1 MKDYSLP
8 KYDDCRRFIIK
19 ARNKGISWEELRYA
33 RKGSLEGLKEFLAN
47 RADEDFWEI
56 DLDDYMNI
64 YDMLKNKEEDI
75 KKMRER
81 GRDSIILSEGEG
93 NVIEIPTSPDSSW
106 QIYKK
111 KLEEKGFKKDSID
124 AIERTTKGILQR
136 LDGDTTSSGP
146 VKGLVIG
153 NVQSGKTAN
162 MAALMALAADYGWNM
177 FIVLSGV
184 IESLRDQTQTRL
196 FEDLYSN
203 NGTNQWR
210 LLEHLSKKSPKGLRA
225 QDCDFQE
232 GSLNHIKY
240 FTVSLKVKSRLKDLI
255 QWLQEDPN
263 KQKQM
268 KILVIDDEAD
278 QAGINTADITTEE
291 RNAIN
296 ACIENLVNEK
306 TYNSKDCQVKYKA
319 MNYIGYTATPYA
331 NVLNDH
337 KESSL
342 YPKNFI
348 VALNVSNEY
357 FGPQQIFGITSGV
370 SGDNYEG
377 MNIINEITKD
387 DHEQIKLIQKGEV
400 FEIPI
405 SLKKAI
411 AWFICSTAVMR
422 YWNIRKPISML
433 VHTSQK
439 TRDHQYIADAIEEWF
454 AQENYDE
461 IIDYCKDVYQ
471 EQTQAFSKDIFREE
485 YPDYGILDDEI
496 NDYPDY
502 YEIEQNIK
510 DIIQLNLNKI
520 KMNENEELKYG
531 NGIHLCIDNCMNNG
545 INEENEHVR
554 LVYPNKQNM
563 PDKAPAFL
571 VIGGQTLSR
580 GLTLEGLLCTYFLRT
595 TKQADTLMQMGR
607 WFGYRKG
614 YELLPRIWITNRT
627 RQKFEF
633 LSDLDQELRN
643 EINLME
649 INGISPSEC
658 GPRIMNTPSVNT
670 IRITNPN
677 RMQSAEIAKYDFS
690 GANSQTQVFK
700 TDDDSLQSNYNNA
713 LSFIH
718 SLGKP
723 DENAD
728 HYISNNIVWRNID
741 NDTVE
746 KFIKQYKFN
755 KRQYIFEHV
764 NDLFDW
770 CGENIEKGNLEN
782 WNVVLHNSKGNKNV
796 EFPINN
802 FEGFKISRSE
812 QSPFQKDTVRIGA
825 LRDPSDLISDIDL
838 ASVSYDKRNQII
850 NKVHAYKK
858 TYSAAKVD
866 EIRKLAGL
874 DTVPQL
880 IIYCIDKES
889 KVNNTKNNNRRPLHL
904 DTDLIGLSIRIPGGK
919 KGKDYVT
926 YVTIKIPEKE
936 NIMGDIEEVE

>member
-8 KYDDCRRFIIK
+8 KYDDCRNLIMKLRS
-19 ARNKGISWEELRYA
+19 KGVSWEELRYA
-33 RKGSLEGLKEFLAN
+33 RKGSLEGLNDYLAVK
-47 RADEDFWEI
+47 ADEEFWEI
-56 DLDDYMNI
+56 DADDYMHI
-64 YDMLKNKEEDI
+64 YELLKSKEEDI
-75 KKMRER
+75 KVMHER
-81 GRDSIILSEGEG
+81 GRDSVILSEGEG
-93 NVIEIPTSPDSSW
+93 NVIDVPTSPDSSW
-106 QIYKK
+106 QIYRK
-111 KLEEKGFKKDSID
+111 KLEGKGFKNDSID
-124 AIERTTKGILQR
+124 SIERTTKGILQR
-136 LDGDTTSSGP
+136 LNGDTTSSGP
-146 VKGLVIG
+146 IKGLVIG

-162 MAALMALAADYGWNM
+162 MAALMAMAADYGWNM

-184 IESLRDQTQTRL
+184 IESLREQTQTRL
-196 FEDLYSN
+196 FEDLHSN
-203 NGTNQWR
+203 NGTNHWI
-210 LLEHLSKKSPKGLRA
+210 LLEHLSKKSPKGQRA

-240 FTVSLKVKSRLKDLI
+240 FTVSLKVKSRLKDLM
-255 QWLQEDPN
+255 QWLQEDQN

-306 TYNSKDCQVKYKA
+306 TYNSKDCPVKYKA

-331 NVLNDH
+331 NVLNDP
-337 KESSL
+337 KKTSL
-342 YPKNFI
+342 YPKDFI

-370 SGDNYEG
+370 SSDSYEG
-377 MNIINEITKD
+377 LSIINEITEN
-387 DHEQIKLIQKGEV
+387 DHEQIKHIQKGEES
-400 FEIPI
+400 EIPE
-405 SLKKAI
+405 SLKSAI

-422 YWNIRKPISML
+422 YWNIRKPVSML

-439 TRDHQYIADAIEEWF
+439 TRDHQHIADAIDEWF
-454 AQENYDE
+454 TPINYDE
-461 IIDYCKDVYQ
+461 IIALCEDVYQ
-471 EQTQAFSKDIFREE
+471 EQTENFTKGILRDE
-485 YPDYGILDDEI
+485 YRDYGIPNDEI

-502 YEIEQNIK
+502 REIEKEISHIVN
-510 DIIQLNLNKI
+510 LNLNKI
-520 KMNENEELKYG
+520 RLNENEELKYG
-531 NGIHLCIDNCMNNG
+531 EGIHLCIDNCMNNG

-554 LVYPNKQNM
+554 LVYPSRQNM

-614 YELLPRIWITNRT
+614 YELLPRIWITKKT

-670 IRITNPN
+670 IRITSPN
-677 RMQSAEIAKYDFS
+677 RMQSAETAKYDFS
-690 GANSQTQVFK
+690 GANSQTQVFS
-700 TDDDSLQSNYNNA
+700 TDEETLKSNYSNA
-713 LSFIH
+713 LSFIQ
-718 SLGKP
+718 SLGMP
-723 DENAD
+723 DEKGD
-728 HYISNNIVWRNID
+728 YLISSNIVWRDVD

-746 KFIKQYKFN
+746 CFIRKYRFN

-764 NDLFDW
+764 GDLFDW
-770 CGENIEKGNLEN
+770 CGENINKGNLKN
-782 WNVVLHNSKGNKNV
+782 WNVVLHNPNENKNV
-796 EFPINN
+796 KFPIESFDG
-802 FEGFKISRSE
+802 FEIVRSE
-812 QSPFQKDTVRIGA
+812 ISPYEKDTVRVGA
-825 LRDPSDLISDIDL
+825 LRDPGDLVCDIDL
-838 ASVSYDKRNQII
+838 SSLSTENRNRIVDRIQG
-850 NKVHAYKK
+850 YKK
-858 TYSAAKVD
+858 TYSSAKVD
-866 EIRKLAGL
+866 EIREMAGL
-874 DTVPQL
+874 GAVPQL
-880 IIYCIDKES
+880 IIYCIDKKS
-889 KVNNTKNNNRRPLHL
+889 KAKSTSSKRRSLNL
-904 DTDLIGLSIRIPGGK
+904 DTDMIGLSIRIPGGK

-926 YVTIKIPEKE
+926 YITIKMPERE
-936 NIMGDIEEVE
+936 NIMGDIGEIE

>member
-8 KYDDCRRFIIK
+8 KYDDCRNLIMKLRS
-19 ARNKGISWEELRYA
+19 KGVSWEELRYA
-33 RKGSLEGLKEFLAN
+33 RKGSLEGLKDYLAVK
-47 RADEDFWEI
+47 ADEEFWEI
-56 DLDDYMNI
+56 DADDYMHI
-64 YDMLKNKEEDI
+64 YELLKSKEEDI
-75 KKMRER
+75 KDMHER
-81 GRDSIILSEGEG
+81 GRDSVILSEGEG
-93 NVIEIPTSPDSSW
+93 NIIDVPTSPDSSW
-106 QIYKK
+106 QIYRK
-111 KLEEKGFKKDSID
+111 KLEGKGFKNDSID
-124 AIERTTKGILQR
+124 SIERTTKGILQR
-136 LDGDTTSSGP
+136 LNGDTTSSGP

-162 MAALMALAADYGWNM
+162 MAALMAMAADYGWNM

-184 IESLRDQTQTRL
+184 IESLREQTQTRL
-196 FEDLYSN
+196 FEDLHSN
-203 NGTNQWR
+203 NGTNHWT
-210 LLEHLSKKSPKGLRA
+210 LLEHLSKKSPKGQRA

-240 FTVSLKVKSRLKDLI
+240 FTVSLKVKSRLKDLMR
-255 QWLQEDPN
+255 WLQEDQN

-291 RNAIN
+291 RKAIN

-306 TYNSKDCQVKYKA
+306 TYNSKDCPVKYKA

-331 NVLNDH
+331 NVLNDP
-337 KESSL
+337 KKTSL
-342 YPKNFI
+342 YPKDFI

-370 SGDNYEG
+370 SSDSYEG
-377 MNIINEITKD
+377 LSIINEITEN
-387 DHEQIKLIQKGEV
+387 DHEQIKHIQKGEES
-400 FEIPI
+400 EIPE
-405 SLKKAI
+405 SLKSAI

-422 YWNIRKPISML
+422 YWNIRKPVSML

-439 TRDHQYIADAIEEWF
+439 TRDHQHIADAIDEWF
-454 AQENYDE
+454 TPINYDE
-461 IIDYCKDVYQ
+461 IIALCEDVYQ
-471 EQTQAFSKDIFREE
+471 EQTENFTKGILREE
-485 YPDYGILDDEI
+485 YRDYGIPDDEI

-502 YEIEQNIK
+502 REIEKEIRHIVN
-510 DIIQLNLNKI
+510 LNLNKI
-520 KMNENEELKYG
+520 RLNENEELKYG
-531 NGIHLCIDNCMNNG
+531 EGIHLCIDNCMNNG

-554 LVYPNKQNM
+554 LVYPSRQNM

-614 YELLPRIWITNRT
+614 YELLPRIWITSKT

-670 IRITNPN
+670 IRITSPN
-677 RMQSAEIAKYDFS
+677 RMQSAETAKYDFS
-690 GANSQTQVFK
+690 GANSQTQVFS
-700 TDDDSLQSNYNNA
+700 TDEETLKNNYSNA
-713 LSFIH
+713 LSFIQ
-718 SLGKP
+718 SLGMP
-723 DENAD
+723 DEKGD
-728 HYISNNIVWRNID
+728 YLISSNIVWRDID

-746 KFIKQYKFN
+746 CFIRKYRFN

-764 NDLFDW
+764 GDLFDW
-770 CGENIEKGNLEN
+770 CGENINKGKLKN
-782 WNVVLHNSKGNKNV
+782 WNVVLHNPNENKNV
-796 EFPINN
+796 KFPIESFDG
-802 FEGFKISRSE
+802 FEIVRSE
-812 QSPFQKDTVRIGA
+812 ISPYEKDTVRVGA
-825 LRDPSDLISDIDL
+825 LRDPGDLVCDIDL
-838 ASVSYDKRNQII
+838 PSLSTENRNQII
-850 NKVHAYKK
+850 NRIQSYKK
-858 TYSAAKVD
+858 TYSSAKVD
-866 EIRKLAGL
+866 EIREMAGL
-874 DTVPQL
+874 GAVPQL
-880 IIYCIDKES
+880 IIYCIDKKS
-889 KVNNTKNNNRRPLHL
+889 KAKSTSSKRRSLNL
-904 DTDLIGLSIRIPGGK
+904 DTDMIGLSIRIPGGK

-926 YVTIKIPEKE
+926 YITIRMPEKE
-936 NIMGDIEEVE
+936 NIMGDIGEIE